1 MALDV
6 ELIGDAAGLE
16 RVRGEWERLYADDP
30 GARPSHRPEFVAAYA
45 QHFAGLGALRVA
57 LAREDGRAVGLLPLQ
72 VRTERLG
79 RLGLPVRVLRFAGAA
94 WTSRNTGLFAPGASR
109 PRVLAALLRALRQRD
124 RGWLSC
130 RLEKLPAALAAAP
143 PAETDG
149 GVAGFAF
156 ERRTVGHS
164 VVIEP
169 GPSYPAYLKA
179 LPKSHRGN
187 ISRSTRHLEQA
198 HALTLARLGLEPETD
213 PAALDRLLDD
223 ALAVSRRSWQARAGE
238 GTAISSPA
246 ASAFF
251 RDVSRRLAAHRAL
264 DLSVLYAD
272 ERPVS
277 FIWGTARWPVT
288 SIEKIGFDA
297 GFEPWSPGTVHL
309 AKLVEDSIRRG
320 AREIDFGHE
329 FPEYKARWSRRA
341 DELCDLRCYP
351 PGLLPGLIRRWRDRP
366 RPAAHPAPAP
376 LPRA

>member
-16 RVRGEWERLYADDP
+16 RVRGEWERLYGEDP
-30 GARPSHRPEFVAAYA
+30 GARPSHRPEFVASYA
-45 QHFAGLGALRVA
+45 RHFAGLGPLRVA

-79 RLGLPVRVLRFAGAA
+79 RLRLPVRVLRFAGAA
-94 WTSRNTGLFAPGASR
+94 WSSRNTGVFAPGASR
-109 PRVLAALLRALRQRD
+109 PRVLGAMLRALRQAD

-143 PAETDG
+143 PAD
-149 GVAGFAF
+149 ADGFAF
-156 ERRTVGHS
+156 ARRAVGHS

-169 GPSYPAYLKA
+169 GPSYEAYLKA
-179 LPKSHRGN
+179 LARSHRGN
-187 ISRSTRHLEQA
+187 ISRSTRHLEEV
-198 HALTLARLGLEPETD
+198 HALRLARLGLEPDTD

-223 ALAVSRRSWQARAGE
+223 ALAVSGRSWQAAAGE

-246 ASAFF
+246 AAAFF
-251 RDVSRRLAAHRAL
+251 RDVSRRLSAHRAL

-272 ERPVS
+272 GRPIS
-277 FIWGTARWPVT
+277 FVWGTARWPGT

-297 GFEPWSPGTVHL
+297 GFERWSPGTVHL
-309 AKLVEDSIRRG
+309 ARLVEDSIRRG

-366 RPAAHPAPAP
+366 RPGALPAPAP
-376 LPRA
+376 RAGP